1 MVGGAGPLW
10 STSMVDCSSSKFR
23 FVAVMVLVDVVV
35 VVVVVVT
42 GENLG
47 RELGLDVGRLVL
59 VWR

>member
-23 FVAVMVLVDVVV
+23 FVAVMALVV

-47 RELGLDVGRLVL
+47 RQLGLDVGRLVL
-59 VWR
+59 EWR